1 MQINENNI
9 NFIYNSMNRDI
20 KQSNLMFWKNIIGK
34 ENNLKEYNDIFIKVE
49 EKASKENNLDIIK
62 FIKDIIESQQR

>member
-20 KQSNLMFWKNIIGK
+20 KQSNLRFWKNIACKK
-34 ENNLKEYNDIFIKVE
+34 ENLKEYNDIFVKIR

-62 FIKDIIESQQR
+62 FIKEAFEQQQG

>member
-62 FIKDIIESQQR
+62 FIKDIFESQQR

>member
-1 MQINENNI
+1 MRINENSI

-20 KQSNLMFWKNIIGK
+20 KQSNLMFWKNIIDK

-62 FIKDIIESQQR
+62 FIKDIFESQQR